1 MRCFVSG
8 VAGFI
13 GSHLAERLLADG
25 HEVIGVDAFTGYY
38 ARSLKEQNLEG
49 PRSWE
54 RFTFVEGNL
63 LKLDL
68 ISLLAGV
75 DWIFH
80 QAGQAG
86 VRSMLDEDEYRRQNI
101 TATERLL
108 DAAYCVGDVQ
118 RLIYA
123 SSSSVY
129 GDATTLPV
137 NEKVTPHPISCYG
150 MTKREGERRCKAAY
164 TLGVPTVILRY
175 FTVYGARQRPDMAFH
190 QFFRAV
196 LDHQPIVIYG
206 DGQQTRDFTHVADVV
221 EANIQ
226 AASSSGAVG
235 QILNI
240 AGGSPASLLEV
251 AQLLEEV
258 TDLPAEVQHREKQAS
273 DVLHTHADTGLAA
286 ELIGYQPLTALREGL
301 IDEFVW
307 IKSLWERGQLDVTL
321 DRQVELLR
329 SPVG

>member
-1 MRCFVSG
+1 MRCLVTG

-13 GSHLAERLLADG
+13 GSHLAERLLDDG
-25 HEVIGVDAFTGYY
+25 HEVIGVDAFTDYY

-54 RFTFVEGNL
+54 HFTFVEGDL
-63 LKLDL
+63 LKLSL
-68 ISLLAGV
+68 VSLLEGV

-86 VRSMLDEDEYRRQNI
+86 VRSLLDEGEYRRQNI

-108 DAAYCVGDVQ
+108 DAAYCVGGVQ

-129 GDATTLPV
+129 GDAPALPV
-137 NEKVTPHPISCYG
+137 NEKMVPHPISCYG
-150 MTKREGERRCKAAY
+150 KTKREGERRCKAAY
-164 TLGVPTVILRY
+164 TLGVPTVALRY

-190 QFFRAV
+190 QFFRAI
-196 LDHQPIVIYG
+196 LSHQPIVIYG

-226 AASSSGAVG
+226 AASSPGAVG

-251 AQLLEEV
+251 AHLLEEV
-258 TDLPAEVQHREKQAS
+258 TDLPVEVQHREKQAS
-273 DVLHTHADTGLAA
+273 DVLHTYADTSLAA
-286 ELIGYQPLTALREGL
+286 ELIGYQPFIALREGL
-301 IDEFVW
+301 MDEFAW
-307 IKSLWERGQLDVTL
+307 IKSLRERGLLDATL
-321 DRQVELLR
+321 DRQPELLH